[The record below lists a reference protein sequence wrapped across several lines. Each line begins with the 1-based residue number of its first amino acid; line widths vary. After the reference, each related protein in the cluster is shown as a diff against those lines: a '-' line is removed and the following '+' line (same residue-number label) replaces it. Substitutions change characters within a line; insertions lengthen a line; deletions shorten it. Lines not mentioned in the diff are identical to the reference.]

1 MNQVLKRREDKL
13 KCIDQKK
20 KKKKS
25 YLHVIILTFTA
36 YKL

>member
-20 KKKKS
+20 KKKS